1 MQFYLSSIGL
11 GRETHKLKEMLPE
24 NRLTAYIPN
33 AIDYSS
39 DISRRNKSNGQD
51 MDDLRSVG
59 LDPEILDLR
68 DYFGKKDNLESALE
82 NFGVIWV
89 RGGNVFVLRQAMR
102 LSGFDAIIKKLKKR
116 AILYGGY
123 SAGVCVLSPTLHGL
137 DLMDDVSQKPYG
149 DDIETV
155 WEGLGLIDFSVI
167 PHYPSNPLE
176 TDSAKPI
183 IQYFVDNGITF
194 RTMRDGDVI
203 IIE

>member
-1 MQFYLSSIGL
+1 MRFYLSSIGL
-11 GRETHKLKEMLPE
+11 GREIDKLKQMLPK

-59 LDPEILDLR
+59 LEPEILDLR
-68 DYFGKKDNLESALE
+68 DYFGKEDELKSALK

-102 LSGFDAIIKKLKKR
+102 LSGFDEIIKSLR
-116 AILYGGY
+116 DTNLLYGGY
-123 SAGVCVLSPTLHGL
+123 SAGICVLSPSIRGL
-137 DLMDDVSQKPYG
+137 ELMDDVSQMPYG
-149 DDIETV
+149 REIETV

-167 PHYPSNPLE
+167 PHYNSDHPE
-176 TDSAKPI
+176 ADSAEPI
-183 IQYFVDNGITF
+183 VQYFEKNGITF

>member
-11 GRETHKLKEMLPE
+11 GRETHSLKEMLPE

-33 AIDYSS
+33 AIDFSS

-102 LSGFDAIIKKLKKR
+102 LSGFDVIIKKLKKR

-137 DLMDDVSQKPYG
+137 ELMDDVSQKPYG

-176 TDSAKPI
+176 IDSAKPI
-183 IQYFVDNGITF
+183 IQYFKDNKVPF
-194 RTMRDGDVI
+194 RIMSDGDVI
-203 IIE
+203 IVE

>member
-1 MQFYLSSIGL
+1 MRFYLSSIGL
-11 GRETHKLKEMLPE
+11 GRETDKLKQMLPE

-59 LDPEILDLR
+59 LEPEILDLR
-68 DYFGKKDNLESALE
+68 DYFGIEDELKNALK
-82 NFGVIWV
+82 NFGVLWV

-102 LSGFDAIIKKLKKR
+102 LSGFDVIIKTLRDKNL
-116 AILYGGY
+116 LYGGY
-123 SAGVCVLSPTLHGL
+123 SAGVCVLSPSIRGL
-137 DLMDDVSQKPYG
+137 ELIDDVSQKPYG
-149 DDIETV
+149 NDIETV
-155 WEGLGLIDFSVI
+155 WEGLSLIDFSVI
-167 PHYPSNPLE
+167 PHYQSNHPE
-176 TDSAKPI
+176 ADSAEPV

-194 RTMRDGDVI
+194 RTMRDGEVI

>member
-68 DYFGKKDNLESALE
+68 DYFGKTDSLESALE

-102 LSGFDAIIKKLKKR
+102 LSGFDAIIKKLKKEPFFM
-116 AILYGGY
+116 AATAQVYVCCHPPFMVLNLWTMFLKSLMAMILKQSGKG
-123 SAGVCVLSPTLHGL
+123 
-137 DLMDDVSQKPYG
+137 
-149 DDIETV
+149 
-155 WEGLGLIDFSVI
+155 SV
-167 PHYPSNPLE
+167 
-176 TDSAKPI
+176 
-183 IQYFVDNGITF
+183 
-194 RTMRDGDVI
+194 
-203 IIE
+203 

>member
-11 GRETHKLKEMLPE
+11 GRETHKLKGMLPE

-39 DISRRNKSNGQD
+39 DISRRTESNNHD
-51 MDDLRSVG
+51 MNDLRSVG

-68 DYFGKKDNLESALE
+68 DYFGKTDRLESALE

-137 DLMDDVSQKPYG
+137 ELMDDVSQKPYG
-149 DDIETV
+149 NDIETV

-167 PHYPSNPLE
+167 PHYQSNHPE
-176 TDSAKPI
+176 TDSAEPV

-194 RTMRDGDVI
+194 RTMRDGEVI

>member
-39 DISRRNKSNGQD
+39 DVSRRTESNNHD
-51 MDDLRSVG
+51 MNDLRSVG
-59 LDPEILDLR
+59 FDPEILDLR
-68 DYFGKKDNLESALE
+68 DYFGKTDSLESALE

-89 RGGNVFVLRQAMR
+89 RGGNVFVLRQAMQ
-102 LSGFDAIIKKLKKR
+102 LSSFDVISKKLKKR

-123 SAGVCVLSPTLHGL
+123 SAGVCVLSPTIHGL
-137 DLMDDVSQKPYG
+137 EFMDDVSQRPYC

-183 IQYFVDNGITF
+183 IEYFEDNKVPF
-194 RTMRDGDVI
+194 RIMSEGDVI
-203 IIE
+203 IIR